1 MCFDNPCSGTELRAI
16 KENDGIVDE
25 GVALLY
31 NIVTGPEKAKDLDG
45 TALAGAAQPA
55 AALGAGDDSR
65 YR

>member
-1 MCFDNPCSGTELRAI
+1 M
-16 KENDGIVDE
+16 DE